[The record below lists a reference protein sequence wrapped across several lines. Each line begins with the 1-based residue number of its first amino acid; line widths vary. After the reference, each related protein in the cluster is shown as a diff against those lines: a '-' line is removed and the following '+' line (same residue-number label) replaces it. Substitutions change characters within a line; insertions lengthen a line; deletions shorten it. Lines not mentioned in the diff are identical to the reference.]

1 MNVDVAAAA
10 KAGFWVR
17 FGAILIDGII
27 LAIVGAIVQRILGT
41 GAGGGLSTLISI
53 AYYVYFW
60 TTSGQTPGHQALHLR
75 VVRTDGT
82 SLDVETAI
90 IRYVGY
96 IISAIPIFLGFLWA
110 AWDPQKQGWHDKLAS
125 TYVIRTS

>member
-1 MNVDVAAAA
+1 MDVTAAA

-82 SLDVETAI
+82 SLDVVTAI

-96 IISAIPIFLGFLWA
+96 IISAIPIFLGFLWV

>member
-1 MNVDVAAAA
+1 MSQDS
-10 KAGFWVR
+10 
-17 FGAILIDGII
+17 L
-27 LAIVGAIVQRILGT
+27 RILGT

-82 SLDVETAI
+82 SLDVVTAI